1 MRIIPAWYWSE
12 DDMTLADPAEQT
24 RGARARTRRA
34 ILGAAVTVLSRNPAA
49 SLAEVAEAAQ
59 VGRTTV
65 HRYFPERSDLLDAV
79 SADVLARID
88 AAVRRARPGEGSGRA
103 ALLRVCRE
111 LFDLGDLL
119 TLVLSRQLSKR
130 PEWQECTEADSALI
144 ALVQR
149 GQADGSIEPDLTP
162 EWLQE
167 LLWSL
172 LSAADAH
179 GRENSS
185 SRHDVLAMA
194 VRSIDGAVRPS

>member
-1 MRIIPAWYWSE
+1 
-12 DDMTLADPAEQT
+12 MTLADPAEQT
-24 RGARARTRRA
+24 RGARARTRQA
-34 ILGAAVTVLSRNPAA
+34 ILGAAVSALSRNPAA
-49 SLAEVAEAAQ
+49 SLAEVAETAR

-65 HRYFPERSDLLDAV
+65 HRYFPERADLLDAV
-79 SADVLARID
+79 STDVLARID

-130 PEWQECTEADSALI
+130 PEWQECTEADYALI

-179 GRENSS
+179 GQESSS
-185 SRHDVLAMA
+185 SRHDALAMA

>member
-1 MRIIPAWYWSE
+1 MPYWYGDE
-12 DDMTLADPAEQT
+12 GDVTLADAAEQT

-34 ILGAAVTVLSRNPAA
+34 ILDAAISVLSRNPAA

-119 TLVLSRQLSKR
+119 TLVLSGQLSKR
-130 PEWQECTEADSALI
+130 PEWQECTDADSALI
-144 ALVQR
+144 ALIQR

-162 EWLQE
+162 EWLQR

-179 GRENSS
+179 GRDNAK
-185 SRHDVLAMA
+185 SRHDALALA
-194 VRSIDGAVRPS
+194 LRSIDGAIRPG